1 MDSPVIVA
9 RKELTELGIRPA
21 VPAKNRKK
29 TGSTRFQKG
38 QSGNPTGR
46 PTGVS
51 NKVTREVREF
61 CQGLF
66 EDPAYQAKFLRAWRA
81 RTLPPRLEEM
91 VWQYA
96 YGKPAQAVDMSVT
109 FDPLEYLASK
119 SRPSYCDTQQLT
131 DAAELSQI
139 D

>member
-1 MDSPVIVA
+1 
-9 RKELTELGIRPA
+9 
-21 VPAKNRKK
+21 
-29 TGSTRFQKG
+29 
-38 QSGNPTGR
+38 
-46 PTGVS
+46 
-51 NKVTREVREF
+51 
-61 CQGLF
+61 
-66 EDPAYQAKFLRAWRA
+66 
-81 RTLPPRLEEM
+81 M

-119 SRPSYCDTQQLT
+119 SRPSYSDTQQLT

>member
-1 MDSPVIVA
+1 M
-9 RKELTELGIRPA
+9 A
-21 VPAKNRKK
+21 VKNRKK
-29 TGSTRFQKG
+29 TAPRGRSFRKG
-38 QSGNPTGR
+38 ESGNPHGR
-46 PTGVS
+46 PKGAS
-51 NKVTREVREF
+51 NKGTREVREF

-96 YGKPAQAVDMSVT
+96 YGKPAQAVGMSVA

-119 SRPSYCDTQQLT
+119 SRPSYSDTQQLT
-131 DAAELSQI
+131 DTAELSPI